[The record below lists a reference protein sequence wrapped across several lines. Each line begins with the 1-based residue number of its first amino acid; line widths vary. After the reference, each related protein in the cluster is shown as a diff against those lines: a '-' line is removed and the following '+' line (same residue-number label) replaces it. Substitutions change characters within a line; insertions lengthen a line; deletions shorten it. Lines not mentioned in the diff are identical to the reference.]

1 MLEKSFVARVGDST
15 AKFILGT
22 SPEERVLEFS
32 NPGRLRTIEIDI
44 PSPASPK
51 ALGMGDDERAL
62 GIGLTE
68 LRIARIEGGAGVG
81 NDSVAGSNTID
92 FRRSAWP
99 GIIKNATGLSSAE
112 QWGTWS
118 LGGAVTLEFSTPLPD
133 RFAVHL
139 VAHAFGPN
147 VGKEFVARVGDS
159 TAKFILGTSPKSA
172 YSNLVIRAG

>member
-1 MLEKSFVARVGDST
+1 M
-15 AKFILGT
+15 
-22 SPEERVLEFS
+22 
-32 NPGRLRTIEIDI
+32 PGLR
-44 PSPASPK
+44 
-51 ALGMGDDERAL
+51 
-62 GIGLTE
+62 
-68 LRIARIEGGAGVG
+68 GGAGVG

-118 LGGAVTLEFSTPLPD
+118 LGGAVTLEFSTPLPE

-159 TAKFILGTSPKSA
+159 TIGFTLGTSPEKRVLEFSNPGRSKSIEIHIPSPA
-172 YSNLVIRAG
+172 SLKSLGQGGDERKSRHCICGVADYTVVSWVSEGRKRTSRNRGEHNG